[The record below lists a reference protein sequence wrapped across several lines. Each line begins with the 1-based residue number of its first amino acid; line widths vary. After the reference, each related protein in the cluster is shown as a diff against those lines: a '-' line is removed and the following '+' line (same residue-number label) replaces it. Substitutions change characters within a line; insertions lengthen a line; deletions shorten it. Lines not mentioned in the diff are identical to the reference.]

1 MGSMN
6 RVRSD
11 ALCVSSPNPVMR
23 FFTAFF
29 WLEFSLSCQTVSSK
43 PFHQRYRKGPAG
55 GCDVSFLAKK
65 CNKGVRSAA
74 RSCFASLKAA
84 NSGEIAPCRRSLTRL

>member
-1 MGSMN
+1 MESMY

-11 ALCVSSPNPVMR
+11 ALCVSSLNPVVR

-29 WLEFSLSCQTVSSK
+29 GSSSLCLVKTISSK
-43 PFHQRYRKGPAG
+43 PYHQRYRKGPAG

-65 CNKGVRSAA
+65 CNRGV
-74 RSCFASLKAA
+74 ASF
-84 NSGEIAPCRRSLTRL
+84 R